1 MRKHK
6 FLNIRGFSLV
16 EVMVI
21 GGILTIIGL
30 GVMSL
35 ISNTT
40 KSQRGLQAKD
50 TMRDFAVEIRSTL
63 SDKTACINTFTTK
76 DLSTGEATVTVV
88 KDASNNAKYSAG
100 TTYMNGLI
108 NFKNLVMREFVADA
122 ANPNTGIA
130 KLFVYADKNG
140 DTSGVKTMHHA
151 LSAQI
156 EMDASKNIIKCIAV
170 GGLSDSLWQVST
182 TNPNNIFFNGG
193 KVGIG
198 TSSPRAALDVDSDPD
213 FSGFL
218 ISQRY
223 GDTASGAF
231 SGGAIDLRNASGSK
245 SNPLATASQAVVGY
259 VVAKGFDGLNYKN
272 IASISFIS
280 DQTITNSSSPG
291 HIIMST
297 TPNGSITQQERLHIT
312 PNGNV
317 GIGTAN
323 PETTLKIMTA
333 IPDSTVH
340 PNRAGLIV
348 ESEGTNVG
356 GRLSARVYSDIE
368 APLIINY
375 RARGTKAAPSAILA
389 GDQLAAFF
397 GIGYDGSKFG
407 TTARNPSPAMY
418 MISTQNWSPTAYG
431 SAISFNT
438 VSNNTAT
445 EFERMRIDHSGNV
458 GIGTTSPQTK
468 LDVNGEVK
476 LASSGSACSTSNEG
490 ALRYNSTTKSLEFCD
505 GTIWNSTS
513 QSPAG
518 TFCGSVS
525 YDHLLGHNFNPKAC
539 GALPPTDTTTLVNNC
554 PSGYSLFRYFQADSN
569 FGYTCVKL

>member
-16 EVMVI
+16 EIMVI

-63 SDKTACINTFTTK
+63 SDKTACINTFATK
-76 DLSTGEATVTVV
+76 DLSTNEATVTVV

-140 DTSGVKTMHHA
+140 DTSGVKTIHHV

-156 EMDASKNIIKCIAV
+156 EMDASKNILKCIAV

-182 TNPNNIFFNGG
+182 ANPNDIFFSGG
-193 KVGIG
+193 KVGVG
-198 TSSPRAALDVDSDPD
+198 TTTPAAMVSTVTESASSIFPGFTTSYYSDSNAWANG
-213 FSGFL
+213 FSG
-218 ISQRY
+218 
-223 GDTASGAF
+223 A
-231 SGGAIDLRNASGSK
+231 
-245 SNPLATASQAVVGY
+245 
-259 VVAKGFDGLNYKN
+259 
-272 IASISFIS
+272 
-280 DQTITNSSSPG
+280 
-291 HIIMST
+291 
-297 TPNGSITQQERLHIT
+297 
-312 PNGNV
+312 
-317 GIGTAN
+317 
-323 PETTLKIMTA
+323 
-333 IPDSTVH
+333 
-340 PNRAGLIV
+340 
-348 ESEGTNVG
+348 
-356 GRLSARVYSDIE
+356 
-368 APLIINY
+368 
-375 RARGTKAAPSAILA
+375 RARGTLAAPTALQTNDRFLSFIGGAYSGSYFHNSA
-389 GDQLAAFF
+389 
-397 GIGYDGSKFG
+397 GIQFVATENHSATGQG
-407 TTARNPSPAMY
+407 A
-418 MISTQNWSPTAYG
+418 
-431 SAISFNT
+431 AISFETIENGHP
-438 VSNNTAT
+438 TAAGVT
-445 EFERMRIDHSGNV
+445 TRFERMRIDHSGNV
-458 GIGTTSPQTK
+458 GIGTTNPLSSLHITGSGPAFTGIFIEGSPVSASGICSTDSSHNIQGCIGHARAVGDFGPTDTTPGDFVISSNNNLRFSAGNSVPWTTTVTGGPTITSLSILKNGNVGINTTTPQTK

-490 ALRYNSTTKSLEFCD
+490 ALRYNSTTKSLEFCN

-539 GALPPTDTTTLVNNC
+539 GTSPPTDTTTLVNNC

-569 FGYTCVKL
+569 YGYTCVKL